1 MFIQILAFLSA
12 FCMVI
17 ASALYANKYATRL
30 ARSFNIPSYT
40 IGFIIIAIISILPE
54 TFIAL
59 NSAINGIPE
68 FGFGM
73 LIGSNVID
81 LTIIIALITFLS
93 RRPIKVESKIL
104 KSQIFYPLILI
115 IPIVLGLDGALSRP
129 EGATLIIVGFIFYYI
144 ALRQHGGDLSESK
157 SRDHIRPLLLLLLS
171 MLTLLVFSNFVVTS
185 ATHIAEG
192 LAMSPVLIGI
202 LIIGIGTALPEL
214 IFSLRAM
221 KERNDELAIG
231 DILGTVLAD
240 ATIVVGLLA
249 LAMPFT
255 FPRTIIYVA
264 GVFMVT
270 AAFILFSFMY
280 SGKEITQREGF
291 ALAILWIAFVLTEII
306 ITTTT

>member
-1 MFIQILAFLSA
+1 
-12 FCMVI
+12 MVI
-17 ASALYANKYATRL
+17 ASAMYANKYATNL

-59 NSAINGIPE
+59 NSAINKVPE

-81 LTIIIALITFLS
+81 LTIIVALITFIS
-93 RRPIKVESKIL
+93 RRPIKIESKIL

-129 EGATLIIVGFIFYYI
+129 EGGALVIVGMVFYYF
-144 ALRQHGGDLSESK
+144 ALRQDGEHIQ
-157 SRDHIRPLLLLLLS
+157 RDRTQNHIKPFLQLLGS
-171 MLTLLVFSNFVVTS
+171 MLLLLVFSNFVVTS
-185 ATHIAEG
+185 ATNIAEG
-192 LAMSPVLIGI
+192 FNLSPVLIGV

-214 IFSLRAM
+214 IFSLKAM

-240 ATIVVGLLA
+240 ATVVVGLLA
-249 LAMPFT
+249 LIMPFS
-255 FPRTIIYVA
+255 FPQTIIYVA

-280 SGKEITQREGF
+280 SGKEITPREGF
-291 ALAILWIAFVLTEII
+291 ALMILWVAFVLIEVII
-306 ITTTT
+306 ASTP